1 MKING
6 INSNNIINLYREV
19 NKRNDLTAKAE
30 NKDSIQISSIG
41 KELSSRMPD
50 DKIIDSKDRVES
62 IKKAI
67 SNGTY
72 KVDAKLVAQK
82 ILDNMKGQV

>member
-30 NKDSIQISSIG
+30 NRDSIQISSMG
-41 KELSSRMPD
+41 KSLSSYMPD
-50 DKIIDSKDRVES
+50 DRIIDSKDKVES

-82 ILDNMKGQV
+82 ILDTMKGQV

>member
-30 NKDSIQISSIG
+30 NRDSIQISSMG
-41 KELSSRMPD
+41 KSLSSYMPD
-50 DKIIDSKDRVES
+50 DRIIDSKDKVES

-82 ILDNMKGQV
+82 ILDNMKGKV

>member
-19 NKRNDLTAKAE
+19 NKTKDLTVKTE
-30 NKDSIQISSIG
+30 NRDSIQISSMG
-41 KELSSRMPD
+41 RKLSSRMLD
-50 DKIIDSKDRVES
+50 DKTIDSEDRVES

-82 ILDNMKGQV
+82 MLDNMKGQV

>member
-19 NKRNDLTAKAE
+19 NKTKDMASKTKNG
-30 NKDSIQISSIG
+30 DSIQISFIG
-41 KELSSRMPD
+41 RSLSSYMPD
-50 DKIIDSKDRVES
+50 DKIIDSKDKVES

-67 SNGTY
+67 ENGTY

>member
-6 INSNNIINLYREV
+6 INSNNIINLYREGS
-19 NKRNDLTAKAE
+19 KTKDLTAKAE
-30 NKDSIQISSIG
+30 NRDSIQISSMG
-41 KELSSRMPD
+41 KRLSSYMLD
-50 DKIIDSKDRVES
+50 DKSIDSKDKVES

-82 ILDNMKGQV
+82 ILDTMKGQV

>member
-30 NKDSIQISSIG
+30 NKDSIQISSMG
-41 KELSSRMPD
+41 KSLSSYMPD
-50 DKIIDSKDRVES
+50 DRIIDSKDKVES

>member
-30 NKDSIQISSIG
+30 NRDSIQISSMG
-41 KELSSRMPD
+41 KSLSSYMPD
-50 DKIIDSKDRVES
+50 DRIIDSKDKVEG

>member
-19 NKRNDLTAKAE
+19 NKTNDFTAKAE
-30 NKDSIQISSIG
+30 NRDSIQISSIG

-50 DKIIDSKDRVES
+50 DKIIDSKDKVES

>member
-19 NKRNDLTAKAE
+19 NKTKDLTAKAE
-30 NKDSIQISSIG
+30 NRDSIQISSMG
-41 KELSSRMPD
+41 KRLSSYMPD
-50 DKIIDSKDRVES
+50 DKSIDSKDKVES

>member
-19 NKRNDLTAKAE
+19 NKTKDLTAKTE
-30 NKDSIQISSIG
+30 NRDSIQISSIG
-41 KELSSRMPD
+41 KSLSSYMPD
-50 DKIIDSKDRVES
+50 DNITDSKDKVES

-82 ILDNMKGQV
+82 ILDNMKGKV

>member
-30 NKDSIQISSIG
+30 NRDSIQISSMG
-41 KELSSRMPD
+41 KSLSSYMPD
-50 DKIIDSKDRVES
+50 DRIIDSKDKVES